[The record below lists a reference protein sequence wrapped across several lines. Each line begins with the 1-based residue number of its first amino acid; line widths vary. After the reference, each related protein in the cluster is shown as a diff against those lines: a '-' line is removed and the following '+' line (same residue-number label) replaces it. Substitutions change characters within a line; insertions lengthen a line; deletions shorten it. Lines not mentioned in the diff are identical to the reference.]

1 MIIHRLEGY
10 GELMVIL
17 FSYKI

>member
-1 MIIHRLEGY
+1 MT

-17 FSYKI
+17 RVND